1 VTQELTAEQLEYLIP
16 TSTRA
21 ASKEI
26 KVTKRDPDSDAAL
39 QALDALANLAIQEE
53 GETLP
58 ESSQATTTK
67 HPRHRPGCTCI
78 VCIQPP
84 SGKGPKHEQNC
95 TCNICSMVRRRFQTL
110 MSRRE
115 KKQSEKEAE
124 KNSLQNPEQQNP
136 EFPVMFPDD
145 EEIQLC
151 TASLDEKT
159 VNCASQLKGNI
170 IDLNIQPERDDEV
183 SSGSDSGGMRRRR
196 FVRGGT
202 SGMRVYQDLSEWECR
217 WRPNTT

>member
-1 VTQELTAEQLEYLIP
+1 
-16 TSTRA
+16 
-21 ASKEI
+21 
-26 KVTKRDPDSDAAL
+26 
-39 QALDALANLAIQEE
+39 
-53 GETLP
+53 
-58 ESSQATTTK
+58 
-67 HPRHRPGCTCI
+67 
-78 VCIQPP
+78 
-84 SGKGPKHEQNC
+84 
-95 TCNICSMVRRRFQTL
+95 